1 MLEKTES
8 YTSIDIKELGQ
19 VSIRKTTRITDNG
32 TLISEVHHRST
43 FTPGEDISHLPDHIS
58 NTINA
63 YWTQEVIGR
72 WNELLQ
78 QANENIDQG

>member
-19 VSIRKTTRITDNG
+19 VSLRKTTRVTDNG
-32 TLISEVHHRST
+32 TVISESHHREVR
-43 FTPGEDISHLPDHIS
+43 TPDQDITDLPQHVQ

-63 YWTQEVIGR
+63 YWTQDVKDA
-72 WNELLQ
+72 WNDLQ
-78 QANENIDQG
+78 QQQTDEMQ

>member
-32 TLISEVHHRST
+32 ALISEVHHRST
-43 FTPGEDISHLPDHIS
+43 FEPGDDLSNLPLNIQ
-58 NTINA
+58 NTINT
-63 YWTQEVIGR
+63 YWTQEVIDR
-72 WNELLQ
+72 WNDSIQE
-78 QANENIDQG
+78 ANKNIY

>member
-19 VSIRKTTRITDNG
+19 VSLRKTTRVTDNG
-32 TLISEVHHRST
+32 TVISESHHREVR
-43 FTPGEDISHLPDHIS
+43 TPDQDITDLPQHVQ

-63 YWTQEVIGR
+63 YWTQDVKDA
-72 WNELLQ
+72 WNDLQ
-78 QANENIDQG
+78 QQQTDEIQ